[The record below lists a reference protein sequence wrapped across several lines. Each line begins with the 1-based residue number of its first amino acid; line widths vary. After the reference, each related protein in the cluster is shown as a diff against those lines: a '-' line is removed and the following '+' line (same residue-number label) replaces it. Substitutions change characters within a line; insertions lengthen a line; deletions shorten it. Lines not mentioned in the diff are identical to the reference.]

1 MDNPSDN
8 QAINQDPMSYK
19 AAKVA
24 CQLVESTER
33 FLTTVSEI
41 QQSNNSIKNNTN
53 DHIKRV
59 IQQYEH
65 VCMIINVLE
74 SITSFVINS
83 QRQKS
88 LSTAATSASTTT
100 STALSRIYTLLS
112 TLNIDDNDAKESL
125 NQLGILVQQSKNL
138 NLKTE
143 DNSVVTT
150 QIIDITPTTIAPQVV
165 NNERRELDL
174 KRKQFEEEKEEFE
187 RERKRIL
194 LDKENIIKIQQKLK
208 LEQQQQQ
215 QQQQLVVQQKQ
226 QLQQQHERRKLE
238 QERLIK
244 KQQHE
249 KKEKDNL
256 AKQKQQIQTLLT
268 DQFLEQF
275 EKTAKTFAKSI
286 EMDIDNVWESMLL
299 HALPKNKITWAEET
313 IFGRK
318 HTWNYAKQM
327 YSMKYAEKPNTT
339 NNELAWNSTTQGNN
353 TVIPTKP
360 ASEVANNIPTAPTA
374 VFAATNA
381 LVNATTAAPKTA
393 VAPLNTLLEKSTIA
407 VTAPPQSRE
416 QPREQDE
423 RRVADYCQ
431 HLLSLEMK
439 FYDTIEEYNKRYM
452 RYCLIA
458 HVDLTGQSFIDR
470 YIRSLNPKYRDMIRA
485 TININQT
492 PINNINQVM
501 QLAEEVV
508 NAYLATNPTR
518 RNAPYSQNCV
528 HNRNINQ
535 AV

>member
-8 QAINQDPMSYK
+8 QAINQDPISYK

-33 FLTTVSEI
+33 FLTTVSEM
-41 QQSNNSIKNNTN
+41 QQSINSIGNNAN

-59 IQQYEH
+59 IQHYEH
-65 VCMIINVLE
+65 VCMIVNVLQ
-74 SITSFVINS
+74 SITSFVDNP

-88 LSTAATSASTTT
+88 LSTAATSASTTS

-112 TLNIDDNDAKESL
+112 TLKIDDNDTKESL
-125 NQLGILVQQSKNL
+125 SQLGVLVQQSKIINVKVE
-138 NLKTE
+138 NNTI
-143 DNSVVTT
+143 VAT
-150 QIIDITPTTIAPQVV
+150 QTMDITPTAIAPQVV
-165 NNERRELDL
+165 DNERRELDL

-194 LDKENIIKIQQKLK
+194 LDKENTIKIQQKLN
-208 LEQQQQQ
+208 LEKQQQQQ
-215 QQQQLVVQQKQ
+215 QRVVQQKQ
-226 QLQQQHERRKLE
+226 QLQQQHEKRKLD
-238 QERLIK
+238 QERLMK

-249 KKEKDNL
+249 KQEEDNL
-256 AKQKQQIQTLLT
+256 TKQRQQIQTLLT

-286 EMDIDNVWESMLL
+286 DMDIDNVWESMLL
-299 HALPKNKITWAEET
+299 HALPKSKITWAEET

-327 YSMKYAEKPNTT
+327 YSMKYAEKPNAA
-339 NNELAWNSTTQGNN
+339 NNESAWKPTAQDSN
-353 TVIPTKP
+353 TAVPTKL

-374 VFAATNA
+374 AFAATNA
-381 LVNATTAAPKTA
+381 LVNATTAAPQIAVTPLDALLADSTTA
-393 VAPLNTLLEKSTIA
+393 VA
-407 VTAPPQSRE
+407 APPQSRE
-416 QPREQDE
+416 QPREQDQ

-458 HVDLTGQSFIDR
+458 HVDLTGKTFIDR

-485 TININQT
+485 AINLNQA